1 MNQITGPDATTA
13 ESATVVWLNGAFGA
27 GKTTV
32 SNRLADTFADSVT
45 VDPEEVGSIL
55 RSSLQ
60 KTCPRR
66 DFQDWKAWRRVSV
79 ELIASIATEVP
90 GSLIVVPQTILV
102 EKYWEEISNGLSPRV
117 RLLPISLH
125 VEPDVHSR
133 RVRADQEEPDALRWR
148 LHRYSDYQQADWISR
163 HFNIVD
169 NNIESIDLTVDS
181 VAKLI
186 QA

>member
-1 MNQITGPDATTA
+1 MNQIAGSDTATT
-13 ESATVVWLNGAFGA
+13 ESTTVVWLNGAFGA

-32 SNRLADTFADSVT
+32 SRRLAATFTDSVT

-55 RSSLQ
+55 RSCLQ
-60 KTCPRR
+60 RISARR
-66 DFQDWKAWRRVSV
+66 DFQEWGAWRRVSV

-102 EKYWEEISNGLSPRV
+102 EEYWDEISNGLSSRV

-125 VEPDVHSR
+125 VEPDVHSQ
-133 RVRADQEEPDALRWR
+133 RVHADQEERDALRWR

-163 HFNIVD
+163 RFNVVD
-169 NNIESIDLTVDS
+169 NNMESIELTVDS

-186 QA
+186 RG

>member
-1 MNQITGPDATTA
+1 MSQIAGSDVATT

-32 SNRLADTFADSVT
+32 SRRLAATFTESVM

-60 KTCPRR
+60 KVSPRG
-66 DFQDWKAWRRVSV
+66 DFQDWVAWRRVSV
-79 ELIASIATEVP
+79 ELISSIATEAP
-90 GSLIVVPQTILV
+90 GSLIVVPQTILI
-102 EKYWEEISNGLSPRV
+102 EKYWDEIRNGLSSRV

-133 RVRADQEEPDALRWR
+133 RVHADQEEPDALRWR
-148 LHRYSDYQQADWISR
+148 LHRYSDYQRADWISR
-163 HFNIVD
+163 NFNVVD
-169 NNIESIDLTVDS
+169 NNIENIDLTVDS

-186 QA
+186 QG